1 MSCIHHHIPAECY
14 KKRLR
19 APIPKLRCFE
29 MNVVIWVSMQHVG
42 PTHVRKWNQCSFH
55 GGAIKPCI
63 VKPAAE
69 MTRRLDGNGVFGRC
83 VKRVPDFSD
92 LWDYSMHIPNVRRG
106 SYSEAVHI
114 GQIRPPYCYQ
124 KAALKLSK
132 SLNGYSRPRKC
143 WTTIVVHEANGIP
156 FKLWTTILVLTV

>member
-1 MSCIHHHIPAECY
+1 MLAQLMSGSGINVPFKLTSCAIMPYIHGPMQSHHP
-14 KKRLR
+14 
-19 APIPKLRCFE
+19 
-29 MNVVIWVSMQHVG
+29 V
-42 PTHVRKWNQCSFH
+42 H

-124 KAALKLSK
+124 KAA
-132 SLNGYSRPRKC
+132 
-143 WTTIVVHEANGIP
+143 
-156 FKLWTTILVLTV
+156 